1 MPALSMSI
9 TNGSNIGKY
18 IGKGDT
24 LMAKRYAMVSQKI
37 MLADIVLQIVFVI
50 LLRSAVAVFYTDVTA
65 VKEKVS
71 ETLVIVAF
79 GQIFN

>member
-24 LMAKRYAMVSQKI
+24 LMAKRYALVSQKI
-37 MLADIVLQIVFVI
+37 ILVDIAL
-50 LLRSAVAVFYTDVTA
+50 
-65 VKEKVS
+65 
-71 ETLVIVAF
+71 
-79 GQIFN
+79 

>member
-24 LMAKRYAMVSQKI
+24 VMAKRYAKVSQLI
-37 MLADIVLQIVFVI
+37 MLVDI
-50 LLRSAVAVFYTDVTA
+50 AV
-65 VKEKVS
+65 
-71 ETLVIVAF
+71 
-79 GQIFN
+79 